1 MQFLIQFL
9 RSFWQTTGE
18 MAPFLLFGFLA
29 TAISV
34 LIVKPDFI
42 ERHLGEARKFSSLKA
57 ALFGVPLPLCSCSVI
72 PVAVSLRR
80 HGAGRGATISFLI
93 STPQTGIDSILV
105 TWSLLGPVFAIVRPL
120 AAFFPD

>member
-1 MQFLIQFL
+1 
-9 RSFWQTTGE
+9 